1 MHLERK
7 EHPLDDVDLRRV
19 RAAHNQSLFREVN
32 ERIAALS
39 NRFAPDVPTNG
50 FVCEC
55 LDMGCAETIQLTSAD
70 YERLRAD
77 DNQFVVVPGH
87 EDHAVEEVV
96 AATDLYLVVKKLG
109 AGGELA
115 EELA

>member
-1 MHLERK
+1 LHPERK
-7 EHPLDDVDLRRV
+7 EHPLDDVDPRLV

-32 ERIAALS
+32 KRIALLS
-39 NRFAPDVPTNG
+39 TRFAPDVQTNG

-55 LDMGCAETIQLTSAD
+55 LDMGCADTIQLTPAE

-87 EDHAVEEVV
+87 EDSAVEQVV
-96 AATDLYLVVKKLG
+96 AATDHYLVVKKLG
-109 AGGELA
+109 AGGALA

>member
-1 MHLERK
+1 
-7 EHPLDDVDLRRV
+7 V

-55 LDMGCAETIQLTSAD
+55 LDMGCADTIQLTPAE

-87 EDHAVEEVV
+87 EDSAVEQVV
-96 AATDLYLVVKKLG
+96 AATDHYLVVKKLG
-109 AGGELA
+109 AGGALA

>member
-1 MHLERK
+1 MHPERK
-7 EHPLDDVDLRRV
+7 EHPLDDVDPQRV

-32 ERIAALS
+32 KRIDLLS
-39 NRFAPDVPTNG
+39 TLFAPDVQTNG

-55 LDMGCAETIQLTSAD
+55 LDMGCAETIQLTPD
-70 YERLRAD
+70 EYERLRAD
-77 DNQFVVVPGH
+77 NNQFVVVPGH

-96 AATDLYLVVKKLG
+96 AATDLYLVVKKVG
-109 AGGELA
+109 AGGKLA